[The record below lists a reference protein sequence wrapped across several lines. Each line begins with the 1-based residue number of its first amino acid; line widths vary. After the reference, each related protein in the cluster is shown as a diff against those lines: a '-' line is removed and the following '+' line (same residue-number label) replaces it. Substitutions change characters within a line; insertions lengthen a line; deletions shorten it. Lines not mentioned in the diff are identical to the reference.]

1 MNVKFIYKKKLIRH
15 MTKHSCFYKVY
26 FVILCALKNK
36 EMSFIKYYTLK
47 ESLLFLC
54 LFASVI
60 SVNANITT

>member
-1 MNVKFIYKKKLIRH
+1 MNVKFIYKNKKLIKH
-15 MTKHSCFYKVY
+15 MTKHSCFYNVY

-36 EMSFIKYYTLK
+36 DMSFIQYYAS

-60 SVNANITT
+60 SNNANIT